1 MQVFVVPPEN
11 LDETRLDAFYYSP
24 ELRNAQTRLNELKD
38 LGKVELYKG
47 SNFKIIDDI
56 KKKDEKLFVGN
67 TYKYFE
73 IGDVTIDGTIVKFRE
88 ENFGDLPTRARL
100 QVKKGDV
107 VFAKNNSS
115 RGTTVIIPDNFDE
128 QLVTT
133 GFIGLRPKNEEEKY
147 LLWGILESEFFRMQI
162 YYLAITASQ
171 PEIRDSI
178 FKEQILIPFPVNKKE
193 KNKIV
198 ESAKLAES
206 ARFNLSKAV
215 SESSDTITKLFS

>member
-1 MQVFVVPPEN
+1 M
-11 LDETRLDAFYYSP
+11 
-24 ELRNAQTRLNELKD
+24 
-38 LGKVELYKG
+38 
-47 SNFKIIDDI
+47 
-56 KKKDEKLFVGN
+56 
-67 TYKYFE
+67 
-73 IGDVTIDGTIVKFRE
+73 KFRE